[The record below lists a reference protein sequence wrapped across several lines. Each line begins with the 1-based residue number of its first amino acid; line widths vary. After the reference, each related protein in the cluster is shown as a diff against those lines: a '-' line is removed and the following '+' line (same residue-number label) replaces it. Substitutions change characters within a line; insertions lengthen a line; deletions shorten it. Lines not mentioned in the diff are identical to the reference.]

1 MVTKDRG
8 DYAALTTTELL
19 EAVKYDINPDWHELA
34 LALADRLS
42 LAEREYRSY
51 RCEKCGDY

>member
-1 MVTKDRG
+1 MKDRG

-19 EAVKYDINPDWHELA
+19 EAVKYDINPNWHELA